1 MRDWR
6 AQRWVETLTAAGRA
20 ALEGGSF
27 LLAVSAW
34 LRLIAHDSSLDGAAS
49 SDTDP
54 AHWAG
59 VRLLRSVAA
68 RLDELS
74 HLSASIDGVLG
85 CCMCDENARKVE
97 HPVLIAMFDKYRAQ
111 VIARSRRDPAE
122 IPTRSRRDP
131 DEILMRS

>member
-20 ALEGGSF
+20 ALECGSF
-27 LLAVSAW
+27 LQAVCAW
-34 LRLIAHDSSLDGAAS
+34 LRLIAHDSSLDAAS
-49 SDTDP
+49 AENDP

-85 CCMCDENARKVE
+85 CRAYPGVE
-97 HPVLIAMFDKYRAQ
+97 
-111 VIARSRRDPAE
+111 
-122 IPTRSRRDP
+122 
-131 DEILMRS
+131 

>member
-27 LLAVSAW
+27 LQAVCAW
-34 LRLIAHDSSLDGAAS
+34 LRLIAHDSSLDATTTTTSAENE
-49 SDTDP
+49 P

-85 CCMCDENARKVE
+85 CRAYLGVE
-97 HPVLIAMFDKYRAQ
+97 
-111 VIARSRRDPAE
+111 
-122 IPTRSRRDP
+122 
-131 DEILMRS
+131 